1 MARRSSRETAGK
13 RLYEYRRDTGAG
25 WLDVA
30 RALHWRPQ
38 LPPEKRGRQ
47 AMHGARGHART
58 HDLPWPLRRTETGG
72 LARRAAATR
81 EVVETERR
89 VRVILDGLPSEGP
102 ISGADAER
110 VLTESYRAG
119 LGSIEIAA
127 RMGCSPAYVLKVVR
141 RRAPELPSQDRVRGK
156 KRPTVERAYDLR
168 EARKTWRAEGY
179 RRRRNREDARLFA
192 AWLAGTPLR
201 DIARRAGI
209 GREAVMQ
216 RISGASK
223 PR

>member
-1 MARRSSRETAGK
+1 
-13 RLYEYRRDTGAG
+13 
-25 WLDVA
+25 
-30 RALHWRPQ
+30 
-38 LPPEKRGRQ
+38 
-47 AMHGARGHART
+47 MHGARGHART

-89 VRVILDGLPSEGP
+89 VREILDGLPSGGP
-102 ISGADAER
+102 ISEADAER
-110 VLTESYRAG
+110 VLTELYRAG

-127 RMGCSPAYVLKVVR
+127 RMGCSPAYVLTVVR
-141 RRAPELPSQDRVRGK
+141 RSAPELLSQNRVRGK
-156 KRPTVERAYDLR
+156 KRPTVEQAYNLR

-179 RRRRNREDARLFA
+179 RRGRNREDARFFA
-192 AWLAGTPLR
+192 AW
-201 DIARRAGI
+201 RAGI
-209 GREAVMQ
+209 GREAVMK

>member
-13 RLYEYRRDTGAG
+13 RLYEYRRDTGAI

-30 RALHWRPQ
+30 QALRRRPE

-58 HDLPWPLRRTETGG
+58 HDLPWPLRCTETGP

-89 VRVILDGLPSEGP
+89 VLEILDGLPSDGP
-102 ISGADAER
+102 ISEADAER
-110 VLTESYRAG
+110 VLTELYRAG

-127 RMGCSPAYVLKVVR
+127 RMGCSPAYLLNVVR
-141 RRAPELPSQDRVRGK
+141 RRAPQLLNRNRVRGE

-179 RRRRNREDARLFA
+179 RRRRNREDARFFA
-192 AWLAGTPLR
+192 AWFAGTPLR
-201 DIARRAGI
+201 DIAQRAGT
-209 GREAVMQ
+209 GREAVMK

-223 PR
+223 